1 METFVVRL
9 WLPDR
14 PGALGAV
21 ASRIGA
27 VRGDV
32 VGIDILERG
41 AGRVIDELVVELPDA
56 DLVSMLVSEIGQVDG
71 VDVEDVRPSTDH
83 FLDAR
88 LDALETAEVLV
99 RATSVDEVCESLVAH
114 AARDFEAHWCVLSG
128 LDADAS
134 SVSIGAPPA
143 PAWLRAFVAGSRY
156 SVDTVPVDGSG
167 KQGPSGPLSGEQGP
181 SGPLSGEEGP
191 DDVAWAPLPAAD
203 RALVLGRK
211 GRPLRTRERRQL
223 AALARIADHRWR
235 QIEMAG
241 YATQPR
247 ERSTARRQSA

>member
-56 DLVSMLVSEIGQVDG
+56 HLVSTLVAEIGEVDG

-83 FLDAR
+83 VLDAR

-114 AARDFEAHWCVLSG
+114 AARDFEAQWCVLSG
-128 LDADAS
+128 LDADDS

-143 PAWLRAFVAGSRY
+143 AAWLRAFVAGSRY
-156 SVDTVPVDGSG
+156 SVDTVPS
-167 KQGPSGPLSGEQGP
+167 SPLSGEQGP